1 MESCQ
6 GEGVPRSAG
15 VFACVLCQHLY
26 FLRDHRSKC
35 VLQKIHKTPNKQVKF
50 TPIRLQ
56 WVSCLLADTHHL
68 SPMNTCDP
76 TSRCFRGCFPMAKDV
91 RNASLSLSFL
101 PLFLADGFRH
111 LSSTAPGLKFRGS
124 PQVKYVLCISAV
136 VTSLKLYP
144 VLVCLYRHH
153 S

>member
-1 MESCQ
+1 
-6 GEGVPRSAG
+6 
-15 VFACVLCQHLY
+15 
-26 FLRDHRSKC
+26 
-35 VLQKIHKTPNKQVKF
+35 
-50 TPIRLQ
+50 
-56 WVSCLLADTHHL
+56 
-68 SPMNTCDP
+68 
-76 TSRCFRGCFPMAKDV
+76 MAKDV
-91 RNASLSLSFL
+91 RNASLSLFFL